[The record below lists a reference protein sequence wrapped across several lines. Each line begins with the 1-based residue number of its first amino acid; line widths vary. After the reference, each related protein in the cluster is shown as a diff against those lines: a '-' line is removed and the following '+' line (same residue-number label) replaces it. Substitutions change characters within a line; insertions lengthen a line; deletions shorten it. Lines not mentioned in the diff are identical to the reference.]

1 MFYKSQILKQKTY
14 KTGQVAKL
22 MGVSIQTV
30 INYCEAGFIPYGR
43 TAKNYR
49 VIEAH
54 DLADYLEDKGLLVD
68 DLKQDRQDVIYAR
81 VSTHKQAQRGDL
93 DRQIEAVKLFAIN
106 HNVQNLCVKSDIGS
120 GLNDNRKQ
128 LHALLKMVEADQVNR
143 IFVLRQDRLTQ
154 FGFHYLKRICD
165 FHQVEI
171 VIVSDE
177 THPKSESEVLAED
190 IISLIHSLGQRN
202 DLRHKIKESL
212 DED

>member
-1 MFYKSQILKQKTY
+1 MFYKSQILKQQTY

-81 VSTHKQAQRGDL
+81 VSTHKQAQQGDL
-93 DRQIEAVKLFAIN
+93 DRQIEAVKLFAIT

-128 LHALLKMVEADQVNR
+128 LNKLLSMVEAGQVNR
-143 IFVLRQDRLTQ
+143 IFILHKDRLTH

-165 FHQVEI
+165 FHHVEI
-171 VIVSDE
+171 VVVSDE
-177 THPKSESEVLAED
+177 EHPKSESEALAAD
-190 IISLIHSLGQRN
+190 IVSLIHSLGKRN
-202 DLRHKIKESL
+202 DLRHKIKEL
-212 DED
+212 LNED

>member
-1 MFYKSQILKQKTY
+1 MFYKSQILKQQTY

-22 MGVSIQTV
+22 IGVSIQTV

-54 DLADYLEDKGLLVD
+54 DLADYLEGKGLLVD
-68 DLKQDRQDVIYAR
+68 DTKKERQDVIYAR
-81 VSTHKQAQRGDL
+81 VSTHKQAQQGDL

-106 HNVQNLCVKSDIGS
+106 HNVHNLCVKSDIGS
-120 GLNDNRKQ
+120 GMNDNRKQ
-128 LHALLKMVEADQVNR
+128 LNKLLKMVEAGQVNR
-143 IFVLRQDRLTQ
+143 IFILHQNRLTR
-154 FGFHYLKRICD
+154 FGFRYIKRICD

-177 THPKSESEVLAED
+177 VHPKSESEGLAED
-190 IISLIHSLGQRN
+190 IISLIHSLGKRN
-202 DLRHKIKESL
+202 DLRHKIKEAL

>member
-22 MGVSIQTV
+22 IGVSIQTV

-106 HNVQNLCVKSDIGS
+106 HNVHNLCVKSDIGS

-128 LHALLKMVEADQVNR
+128 LHALLKMVEAGQVNR
-143 IFVLRQDRLTQ
+143 IFILHQDRLTR

-177 THPKSESEVLAED
+177 EHPKSESEALAED
-190 IISLIHSLGQRN
+190 IISLVKSLGKRN

>member
-68 DLKQDRQDVIYAR
+68 DTKQTRQDVIYAR
-81 VSTHKQAQRGDL
+81 VSTHKQVQRGEL

-106 HNVQNLCVKSDIGS
+106 HDVHNLCVKSDIGS
-120 GLNDNRKQ
+120 GLNDNRTQ
-128 LHALLKMVEADQVNR
+128 LNKLLSMVEAGQVHR
-143 IFVLRQDRLTQ
+143 IFVSHQDRLTQ
-154 FGFHYLKRICD
+154 FGFRYLKRICD
-165 FHQVEI
+165 AHQVEI

-177 THPKSESEVLAED
+177 AHPKTESEALVED
-190 IISLIHSLGQRN
+190 IISLIQSLGKRN

-212 DED
+212 NED

>member
-1 MFYKSQILKQKTY
+1 MFYKSQILKQQTY

-54 DLADYLEDKGLLVD
+54 DLADYLEDKGLLMD
-68 DLKQDRQDVIYAR
+68 DLKRDRQDVIYAR
-81 VSTHKQAQRGDL
+81 VSTHKQAQQGDL
-93 DRQIEAVKLFAIN
+93 DRQIEAVKLFAIT

-128 LHALLKMVEADQVNR
+128 LNKLLSMVEAEQVNR
-143 IFVLRQDRLTQ
+143 IFILHKDRLTH
-154 FGFHYLKRICD
+154 FGFTTSNASATFTTLRLWLCQMKNILNLN
-165 FHQVEI
+165 QK
-171 VIVSDE
+171 
-177 THPKSESEVLAED
+177 PW
-190 IISLIHSLGQRN
+190 QRT
-202 DLRHKIKESL
+202 LSASFIL
-212 DED
+212 